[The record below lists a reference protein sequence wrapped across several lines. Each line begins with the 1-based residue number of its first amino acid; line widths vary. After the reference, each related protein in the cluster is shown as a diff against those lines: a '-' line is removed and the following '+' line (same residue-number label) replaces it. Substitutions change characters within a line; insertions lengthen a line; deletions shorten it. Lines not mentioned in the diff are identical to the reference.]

1 MNKVVEIEIEIEIG
15 IGIGI
20 GIDHQGNADMFDP
33 DSDPEKTFQVRPRLG
48 LVTLSAHPLK

>member
-1 MNKVVEIEIEIEIG
+1 MNKVVEIEIE
-15 IGIGI
+15 I

-33 DSDPEKTFQVRPRLG
+33 DPDPEKTFQVRPRLG

>member
-1 MNKVVEIEIEIEIG
+1 MNKVVEIEIEIG